1 MPIKATTVDQYL
13 LDGCGRCKKG
23 GTPQCTVHRWHP
35 ILVAL
40 RELALECGLS
50 EEVKWSVPCYT
61 LNGKNVLIIH
71 AFMEYC
77 SVMFMKGSL
86 LDDPNEELHRQTENV
101 TAGRQLR
108 YTQLEEFMEQRPKAK
123 AFILQAIEVEKAGK
137 KVDPKPQ
144 ETPITEELEEAF
156 QQDETFKSA
165 FYKLTP
171 GRQRAYLLHFSQP
184 KQTATRAKRIEQ
196 CMDIIL
202 RGEGI
207 FDHYS
212 QQKKHD

>member
-40 RELALECGLS
+40 RELALECGLT

-61 LNGKNVLIIH
+61 LNGKNVLMIH

-86 LDDPNEELHRQTENV
+86 LDDPNEALHRQTENV

-108 YTQLEEFMEQRPKAK
+108 YTKLEEFMDQRPQAK

-137 KVDPKPQ
+137 KVEARTEEP
-144 ETPITEELEEAF
+144 PISEELEEAF
-156 QQDETFKSA
+156 GQDEAFKSA
-165 FYKLTP
+165 FYRLTP

-184 KQTATRAKRIEQ
+184 KQAATRAKRIEQ
-196 CMDIIL
+196 SMSMIL
-202 RGEGI
+202 RGEGLH
-207 FDHYS
+207 DAY
-212 QQKKHD
+212 QKGK